1 MEYDSKAIAY
11 WSGIVKVF
19 ICDHACAAIPLTG
32 TLNSSAGFHGEFLL
46 QALLADITLV
56 SALYVSILRDPKL
69 RPIDLPTSSVFVPF
83 TLTNAIDL
91 IDGCI
96 QDADAIWPLA
106 PESNGV
112 LEAISR
118 RVLQHHK
125 VLLGSTP
132 AAVHLTGSK
141 YRTSQ
146 ALRAAGVSAVP
157 TYRPNANLQSD
168 FQGWVVKPDDGA
180 GCSDTRIFSHSNAAR
195 EWIAAQLKGDYVL
208 QPYLSGRPCSLSLL
222 CGSNDAFLLGCDD
235 QRIAVSDNQFH
246 HMGSTVNA
254 MDDNSGE
261 LRQLAHQVNSAIPG
275 LWGYV
280 GIDFIF
286 TKQGPVVLEVNP
298 RMTLSHA
305 GIHASIGANPAEML
319 IDMLRTGHCELPMS
333 HIKRRQ
339 ISVDVNAWLHRNP
352 AQTPL
357 AR

>member
-1 MEYDSKAIAY
+1 M
-11 WSGIVKVF
+11 
-19 ICDHACAAIPLTG
+19 
-32 TLNSSAGFHGEFLL
+32 L

-56 SALYVSILRDPKL
+56 SALDVSILRDPEL
-69 RPIDLPTSSVFVPF
+69 RPIDLPPRIVFVPL
-83 TLTNAIDL
+83 TLTDAIGL
-91 IDGCI
+91 IDSCI
-96 QDADAIWPLA
+96 QDADAVWPLV

-132 AAVHLTGSK
+132 AAVHLAGSK

-157 TYRPNANLQSD
+157 TYRPNAHLPSS
-168 FQGWVVKPDDGA
+168 FEAWVVKPDDGA
-180 GCSDTRIFSHSNAAR
+180 GCSETRIFSHSRAAR
-195 EWIAAQLKGDYVL
+195 EWIAAQKQGHYVL

-235 QRIAVSDNQFH
+235 LRIAVSDNQFH
-246 HMGSTVNA
+246 HMGSTVNS
-254 MDDNSGE
+254 MDDDSGE
-261 LRQLAHQVNSAIPG
+261 MMQLAHRVSSAIPG

-286 TKQGPVVLEVNP
+286 TNQGPVVLEVNP

-319 IDMLRTGHCELPMS
+319 IDILRTGHCELPMP

-339 ISVDVNAWLHRNP
+339 ISVDVNAGQHRQSCPETNGALA
-352 AQTPL
+352 AQDRTTV
-357 AR
+357 RKKD